1 MNFHFVKENNENK
14 FYKLIKEDIE
24 HVERELELQFPMEL
38 KNFFE
43 EIGYGFVKGS
53 EFNINRIMDPESIRD
68 FRLGINDFEFIPSI
82 EIYREFENNKLVFF
96 EANETAFMSIE
107 LGNQKKNAVYYYD
120 FKIADSLNEF
130 LNNIMDND
138 KYYLELI

>member
-68 FRLGINDFEFIPSI
+68 FRLGINDFEFIQSI
-82 EIYREFENNKLVFF
+82 EIYHEFENIKLVFF
-96 EANETAFMSIE
+96 EANEIDYM
-107 LGNQKKNAVYYYD
+107 L
-120 FKIADSLNEF
+120 
-130 LNNIMDND
+130 
-138 KYYLELI
+138 